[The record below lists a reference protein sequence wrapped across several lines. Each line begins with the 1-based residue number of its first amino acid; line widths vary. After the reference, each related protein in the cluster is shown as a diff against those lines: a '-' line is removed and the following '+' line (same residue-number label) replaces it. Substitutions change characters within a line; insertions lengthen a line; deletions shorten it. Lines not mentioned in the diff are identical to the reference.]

1 MNQEAQ
7 GMETKIAQVLRA
19 RLSPDGLEK
28 LSAIDNPD
36 LHRFVAQYLELCN
49 PDRVFVST
57 DTEKDRAYIRA
68 KALETGEERLL
79 AIEGHSIHFDNSAD
93 QGRDK
98 KNTGIL
104 VRPGQELGPAIETK
118 EREPALADIHGIL
131 KGIMHGQ
138 EAYLCFFCLGP
149 TGSEFS
155 IPCVQFTDSS
165 YVAHSENLLYRQGYQ
180 EFQRQG
186 AEARFFKFLHS
197 AGELDA
203 RKTCRNLDQ
212 RRIFIDLEDS
222 IVYSVNTQYGG
233 NTIGLKKLAMRLA
246 IYRASREGWLT
257 EHMLVMGVHGPH
269 DRVTYF
275 NGAFPSLCG
284 KTSTAMLEGES
295 IVGDD
300 IAYLRKRDGKVMAV
314 NVEQGMF
321 GIIQGINSKD
331 DPIQWKALN
340 SPNEVIFSNVLATP
354 EGVLHWTGKDGE
366 APASGENYSGAWFEG
381 KKDANGKDI
390 PCSHP
395 NARFTLNLH
404 CLENLDPKVD
414 DPRGVEVGG
423 IVYGGRDSDTSV
435 PVEESFDWE
444 HGVIT
449 KGAILESETTA
460 ATLGK
465 EGVREWN
472 PMSNLD
478 FLSIPVG
485 KYIQINLDLADGL
498 VQPPKIFAVN
508 YFLRD
513 RQGRWLNEKNDKKVW
528 YKWMELRVHGEV
540 GAIDTP
546 TGRIPKYEDLKP
558 LFRNVLGLAYTKEQ
572 YLEQFTVRIPE
583 LLAKIERV
591 RAIYHEK
598 VADVPPVLNRV
609 LNAQRTRLLDYQ
621 TRFGDYITPDQL
633 A

>member
-1 MNQEAQ
+1 MATE
-7 GMETKIAQVLRA
+7 ISQVLQA
-19 RLSPDGLEK
+19 RLSPDGYAK
-28 LSAIDNPD
+28 LAAIDNPA
-36 LHRFVAQYLELCN
+36 LHQFVTQYLELCN
-49 PDRVFVST
+49 PDSVFVSAGT
-57 DTEKDRAYIRA
+57 AEDIAYIRGRS
-68 KALETGEERLL
+68 LERGEERKLT
-79 AIEGHSIHFDNSAD
+79 IEGHTIHFDNAGD

-104 VRPGQELGPAIETK
+104 VRPGNDLGSAIETK
-118 EREPALADIHGIL
+118 DRDPALADIKAIL
-131 KGIMHGQ
+131 KDSMMGKEVFI
-138 EAYLCFFCLGP
+138 CFFCLGP

-155 IPCVQFTDSS
+155 IPCVQLTDSS
-165 YVAHSENLLYRQGYQ
+165 YVAHSENLLYRQGYS

-186 AEARFFKFLHS
+186 QEARFFKFVHS
-197 AGELDA
+197 AGQLDE
-203 RKTCRNLDQ
+203 RKTCKNLDK
-212 RRIFIDLEDS
+212 RRIFIDPEES

-246 IYRASREGWLT
+246 IHRGAQEGWLT
-257 EHMLVMGVHGPH
+257 EHMLVMGVHGPNG
-269 DRVTYF
+269 RVTF
-275 NGAFPSLCG
+275 FTGAFPSLCG

-300 IAYLRKRDGKVMAV
+300 IAYLRKREGKVIAV

-331 DPIQWKALN
+331 DPIQWHALN
-340 SPNEVIFSNVLATP
+340 NPNQVIFSNVLMTP
-354 EGVLHWTGKDGE
+354 EGGVHWTGKDGE
-366 APASGENYSGAWFEG
+366 APLGGENSSGAWTKG
-381 KKDANGKDI
+381 KVDANGKEI

-404 CLENLDPKVD
+404 SLENLDPAID
-414 DPRGVEVGG
+414 DPKGVEVGG
-423 IVYGGRDSDTSV
+423 VVYGGRDSDTSV
-435 PVEESFDWE
+435 PLEESFNWE

-485 KYIQINLDLADGL
+485 RYIQINLDFAEGL
-498 VQPPKIFAVN
+498 TKPPTIFAVN
-508 YFLRD
+508 YFLTD

-528 YKWMELRVHGEV
+528 YKWMELRVNGEV
-540 GAIDTP
+540 EAIETP

-558 LFRNVLGLAYTKEQ
+558 LFQEILGHEYTKQE
-572 YLEQFTVRIPE
+572 YTAQFTVRIPE

-591 RAIYHEK
+591 RAIFLEK
-598 VADVPPVLNRV
+598 VADTPPALMRV
-609 LNAQRTRLLDYQ
+609 LDEQQIRLLDFQ
-621 TRFGDYITPDQL
+621 KRFGDAITPDQL
-633 A
+633 TN